1 MSRFQ
6 VPRSPAACVVQARIS
21 LDKTQV
27 MLSTETIKEIAK
39 FYYLL
44 TTLTNKP
51 DRNIL
56 LGCCYH
62 FSVLIYLFVIYLM
75 MLFLAH
81 LTLNDKII
89 IE

>member
-1 MSRFQ
+1 MNRFQ
-6 VPRSPAACVVQARIS
+6 VRRSLAICVVQARGS

-27 MLSTETIKEIAK
+27 MLSTDSIKAIAK
-39 FYYLL
+39 FNYLL
-44 TTLTNKP
+44 TTKKIKP

-56 LGCCYH
+56 LGCCSH
-62 FSVLIYLFVIYLM
+62 FIALIYLFVIYLM

-81 LTLNDKII
+81 LTLNDTMT